1 MARAGATR
9 EQNPRGGGAR
19 LRADLLAA
27 ANDLLDATGEPD
39 RVTVRG
45 VAAAVGVAPNAV
57 YLHFADRDSLL
68 AELAIDRFRVCTAE
82 VRRSVEG
89 IDDPLERLVA
99 GHVEYCR
106 LALERPGHYRLLFH
120 GLVRP
125 ADAQV
130 AQRLTE
136 AGLGYFQVCIDGCA
150 ACLDARVL
158 EAPSAETLAASIW
171 ALQHGW
177 CELAIVGMG
186 VPSAVQPRELLE
198 LMLSAGSPRE

>member
-1 MARAGATR
+1 MARAGSTR
-9 EQNPRGGGAR
+9 TQNPRGDGAR
-19 LRADLLAA
+19 LRADLLSA

-68 AELAIDRFRVCTAE
+68 AELAIDRFQVCAAQ
-82 VRRSVEG
+82 VRSAVEG
-89 IDDPLERLVA
+89 IDDPLERLIA

-120 GLVRP
+120 GVVRP
-125 ADAQV
+125 ADPAI
-130 AQRLTE
+130 AQRLAE

-150 ACLDARVL
+150 ACLAAGAL
-158 EAPSAETLAASIW
+158 EAPSAEALAASIW

-186 VPSAVQPRELLE
+186 VPAAVQPRELLE
-198 LMLSAGSPRE
+198 LMLSAGAR